1 MIWLLIK
8 MFRINLYASL
18 QEDLNNIEIDAL
30 RKHRVEK

>member
-1 MIWLLIK
+1 